1 MRALRVICAWCD
13 ECLSGPASAPA
24 THTICRACVVK
35 YFPAQALAIG
45 ALQDGST
52 FVAHD
57 TATVP
62 PRRARFVAGR
72 ARLLFSL
79 LRKTWKAEAR
89 PSRAQLLS
97 QVRPVCND
105 LREAPVV
112 IPPGALQRAIRRV
125 A

>member
-62 PRRARFVAGR
+62 PRRARFVAAFVPAPKNLEGR
-72 ARLLFSL
+72 G
-79 LRKTWKAEAR
+79 TT
-89 PSRAQLLS
+89 Q
-97 QVRPVCND
+97 
-105 LREAPVV
+105 
-112 IPPGALQRAIRRV
+112 PGAA